1 MKVLCTICAREGS
14 KGLVGKALCLVNGKP
29 LIGHTIEQALK
40 SKIFDNI
47 VVSTDSEKIAEESKN
62 FGLKPWFIRPKK
74 LAVDSASKLD
84 VIRHAI
90 TEAENYYEKN
100 FDIIIDLDITSPLR
114 KVDDIQKALKY
125 FLDTKSN
132 NLISA
137 CRSKKNPYFNM
148 IEVINRKVQVIKKT
162 DKQILHRQ
170 NAPKTYEMNA
180 AIYIWKREVILNSDD
195 LFTEKT
201 CLYEMKETQS
211 IDIDTQNDL
220 DIVQF
225 LLKKKN
231 DD

>member
-1 MKVLCTICAREGS
+1 
-14 KGLVGKALCLVNGKP
+14 
-29 LIGHTIEQALK
+29 
-40 SKIFDNI
+40 
-47 VVSTDSEKIAEESKN
+47 
-62 FGLKPWFIRPKK
+62 
-74 LAVDSASKLD
+74 
-84 VIRHAI
+84 
-90 TEAENYYEKN
+90 
-100 FDIIIDLDITSPLR
+100 
-114 KVDDIQKALKY
+114 
-125 FLDTKSN
+125 
-132 NLISA
+132 
-137 CRSKKNPYFNM
+137 M